1 MGRIDLHCIHTSFDQ
16 HEFHHPDPTTLD
28 DNVVVG
34 IYLALLSTVLA
45 NVILYLLIGNRSV
58 SRLSIQ
64 LYIVPLVSLV
74 GGIVLL
80 GEGVTILTV
89 LGAILM
95 FTGVAL
101 ATRKN

>member
-1 MGRIDLHCIHTSFDQ
+1 VNFITQIQQLSTITWLS
-16 HEFHHPDPTTLD
+16 
-28 DNVVVG
+28 V

-74 GGIVLL
+74 GGIALL
-80 GEGVTILTV
+80 GESATVLTV
-89 LGAILM
+89 LGALLM

-101 ATRKN
+101 ATRKH

>member
-1 MGRIDLHCIHTSFDQ
+1 
-16 HEFHHPDPTTLD
+16 
-28 DNVVVG
+28 
-34 IYLALLSTVLA
+34 
-45 NVILYLLIGNRSV
+45 V

>member
-1 MGRIDLHCIHTSFDQ
+1 MGRADRHCIHTLISVNFITQ
-16 HEFHHPDPTTLD
+16 VQELSTITWLS
-28 DNVVVG
+28 V
-34 IYLALLSTVLA
+34 IYLAVLSTVLA
-45 NVILYLLIGNRSV
+45 NVILYLLIGNRLV

-80 GEGVTILTV
+80 GEGVTILTG